1 MNMFQ
6 KRIVFLLVII
16 LFSHFS
22 IAQTQK
28 ELNKMNYD
36 ELLSDFS
43 TNENDVTRQKVS
55 AEYYIKKQK
64 KKTIRV
70 N

>member
-1 MNMFQ
+1 MFQ

>member
-1 MNMFQ
+1 M
-6 KRIVFLLVII
+6 
-16 LFSHFS
+16 
-22 IAQTQK
+22 
-28 ELNKMNYD
+28 MNYD

-70 N
+70 NQLQDIIYIHLSVKEKIKLFVLIVL